1 MAESRLIA
9 LVFDGEQEAEQLW
22 LRTQELKRSGLIP
35 PGDAA
40 IVIIRLDSQVI
51 VQEVVDP
58 TDGDAFNAQTW
69 EYVIKT
75 LLSGWGKGID
85 DWFVQQVKQHLL
97 PGTSALFLLV
107 DPSKAQDVVHALS
120 GYPGNRFYSAL
131 STEDKAR
138 IRAAAGQA

>member
-22 LRTQELKRSGLIP
+22 LRTQELQRSGLIP

-40 IVIIRLDSQVI
+40 IVIIRLDGQVI
-51 VQEVVDP
+51 VQQVVDP

-75 LLSGWGKGID
+75 LLSGWGEGID

-107 DPSKAQDVVHALS
+107 DPSKAQEVVHALR
-120 GYPGNRFYSAL
+120 GYPGKRFYSVL